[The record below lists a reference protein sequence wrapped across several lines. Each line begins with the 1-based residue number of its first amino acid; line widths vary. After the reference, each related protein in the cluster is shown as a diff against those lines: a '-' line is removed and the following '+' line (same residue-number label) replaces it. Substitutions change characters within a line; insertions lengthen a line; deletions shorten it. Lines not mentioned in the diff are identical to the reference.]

1 MARFLTPQERR
12 ILDLI
17 GDGLTN
23 RELGER
29 MGLAEK
35 TVKNYVPTLLV
46 ELGMRRRTEVA
57 ALAARLDERR
67 RLTPTAEAGGD
78 RFAVPASR

>member
-1 MARFLTPQERR
+1 VARFLTPQERR

-35 TVKNYVPTLLV
+35 TVKNYVSTLLV
-46 ELGMRRRTEVA
+46 KLGMRRRTEVA

-67 RLTPTAEAGGD
+67 RLTSTVDGNGDPATTPTQ
-78 RFAVPASR
+78 R